1 MRTKAKHL
9 IQAGVLVA
17 AVGLLPA
24 MGTAQQLFRRAQ
36 YMVNPYL
43 SNPAV
48 AGTTVDSPIYATIRN
63 QWAGF
68 EGAPRTQVLSGYTSL
83 PGRLGIGGMVFNDN
97 TGGAIRQTGVEASA
111 AYAIDLN
118 NYDAVSFGLGL
129 MANQWSFDPTGLEV
143 WDVDDPTLQGAE
155 QKTVIDAHVG
165 MMVFGSNYS
174 FGFSVPQLFQASTGL
189 ATSTAVNAVTD
200 NALTRH
206 MQFMGSYSYN
216 VNRQFALEGSG
227 FVRLTGETPAQFD
240 GYLRGVVNKM
250 GWMCMGFRLGE
261 SVVLGA
267 GGKLGNAELA
277 YTYEVGVGNVRYF
290 SPHTHELTLGYRFQP
305 ARGFIGGG
313 NSSRVFDRRRIV
325 KIAN

>member
-1 MRTKAKHL
+1 MATILSHAIRLAAL
-9 IQAGVLVA
+9 ALGVGILPTA
-17 AVGLLPA
+17 AIS
-24 MGTAQQLFRRAQ
+24 QQLFRRAQ
-36 YMVNPYL
+36 YLVNPYL

-48 AGTTVDSPIYATIRN
+48 AGTTLDSPIYATVRN

-68 EGAPRTQVLSGYTSL
+68 DGAPRTQVLSGYTSL
-83 PGRLGIGGMVFNDN
+83 PGRLGIGGIVFNDN

-129 MANQWSFDPTGLEV
+129 MANQWSFDPTNLEV

-165 MMVFGSNYS
+165 MMVFGQNYS

-189 ATSTAVNAVTD
+189 VTSTAVNAATE

-206 MQFMGSYSYN
+206 MQFMGSYAYN
-216 VNRQFALEGSG
+216 VNRQFTLEGSG

-240 GYLRGVVNKM
+240 GYLRGVINKM
-250 GWMCMGFRLGE
+250 GWMTMGFRLGE
-261 SVVLGA
+261 SVILGA
-267 GGKLGNAELA
+267 GGSVGNAQLA
-277 YTYEVGVGNVRYF
+277 YTYEIGVGTIRYF
-290 SPHTHELTLGYRFQP
+290 SPHTHEVTIGYRFQP
-305 ARGFIGGG
+305 QRGFVGGG
-313 NSSRVFDRRRIV
+313 KDGRVFDRRRIV

>member
-1 MRTKAKHL
+1 MSQIKLH
-9 IQAGVLVA
+9 GVFAA
-17 AVGLLPA
+17 AVAFAALVWPEA
-24 MGTAQQLFRRAQ
+24 GTAQQLFRRAQ

-48 AGTTVDSPIYATIRN
+48 AGTSVDSPVYATIRN

-68 EGAPRTQVLSGYTSL
+68 EGAPNTQVLSGYTSL
-83 PGRLGIGGMVFNDN
+83 PGRLGLGGIVFNDV
-97 TGGAIRQTGVEASA
+97 TGGAIRQTGVELTA
-111 AYAIDLN
+111 AYSIDLN

-155 QKTVIDAHVG
+155 QKTVLDAHAG
-165 MMVFGSNYS
+165 MMVYGQNYS
-174 FGFSVPQLFQASTGL
+174 FGFSVPQLFQSSTGL
-189 ATSTAVNAVTD
+189 STSTAVNAVTD

-206 MQFMGSYSYN
+206 LQFMGTYAYR
-216 VNRQFALEGSG
+216 VNRQFELEGSG

-240 GYLRGVVNKM
+240 GYVRGIVNQM

-261 SVVLGA
+261 GVVLGA
-267 GGKLGNAELA
+267 GGRLGNAELA
-277 YTYEVGVGNVRYF
+277 YTYEVGAGSVRYF
-290 SPHTHELTLGYRFQP
+290 SPHTHEITLGYRFQP
-305 ARGFIGGG
+305 ARGFLNSGG
-313 NSSRVFDRRRIV
+313 SSRVFDRRRIV

>member
-1 MRTKAKHL
+1 MRLAFV
-9 IQAGVLVA
+9 AG
-17 AVGLLPA
+17 AVGFLPNA
-24 MGTAQQLFRRAQ
+24 VEAQQLWRRAQ
-36 YMVNPYL
+36 YLVNPYL

-48 AGTTVDSPIYATIRN
+48 AGTTVDSPIYATMRN

-68 EGAPRTQVLSGYTSL
+68 DGAPRTQVLSGYTSL
-83 PGRLGIGGMVFNDN
+83 PGRLGIGGIVFNDN

-165 MMVFGSNYS
+165 MMVYGANYS

-189 ATSTAVNAVTD
+189 ATTTAVNAATD

-206 MQFMGSYSYN
+206 LQFMGSYAYN

-227 FVRLTGETPAQFD
+227 FVRMTGETPAQFE
-240 GYLRGVVNKM
+240 GFMRGVVNKT
-250 GWMCMGFRLGE
+250 GWLCMGFRLGE

-277 YTYEVGVGNVRYF
+277 YTYEVGVGTVRYF

-305 ARGFIGGG
+305 ARGFVGGG
-313 NSSRVFDRRRIV
+313 GSSRVFDRRRIV